1 LIEVSTTSAMLSTSN
16 LGLRRLLLEDV
27 LQLQVNEPI
36 VVVIPTTSRF
46 LPLYKGAILSHIRQ
60 TNRNLN
66 HTTRLQVA
74 NQTLLKLHEFQRLGV
89 SHFEFRA
96 FLVAY
101 PKRHLLYDDAIDA
114 ATLRLWVGQGEGFSI
129 EFADYPG
136 QTTIVKW
143 KDIQETKSVEIWRL
157 ATRQDSLHP
166 ISFGRPRSMEAK
178 SVHLEDALSD
188 VSGDLTQT
196 LNIMLEYYK
205 AESSMYRRR
214 ASDLIAH
221 STRATTLQADTYFD
235 ELRIEMQSSA
245 LDLFV
250 TEVDEL
256 YKAAIIQHY
265 NSFHFLNKPL
275 LPSTT
280 KRGLYKTLSQR
291 FPMHCSVLD
300 SICTT
305 DRNVRAKN
313 PPSIQRKQ
321 NVVLFHFL
329 TLCRQRNKDY
339 LCHWAMM
346 VKRNTYRYSTTQWNA
361 PRI

>member
-1 LIEVSTTSAMLSTSN
+1 
-16 LGLRRLLLEDV
+16 
-27 LQLQVNEPI
+27 
-36 VVVIPTTSRF
+36 
-46 LPLYKGAILSHIRQ
+46 
-60 TNRNLN
+60 
-66 HTTRLQVA
+66 
-74 NQTLLKLHEFQRLGV
+74 
-89 SHFEFRA
+89 
-96 FLVAY
+96 
-101 PKRHLLYDDAIDA
+101 
-114 ATLRLWVGQGEGFSI
+114 
-129 EFADYPG
+129 
-136 QTTIVKW
+136 
-143 KDIQETKSVEIWRL
+143 
-157 ATRQDSLHP
+157 
-166 ISFGRPRSMEAK
+166 
-178 SVHLEDALSD
+178 
-188 VSGDLTQT
+188 
-196 LNIMLEYYK
+196 
-205 AESSMYRRR
+205 
-214 ASDLIAH
+214 
-221 STRATTLQADTYFD
+221 
-235 ELRIEMQSSA
+235 MQSSA

-265 NSFHFLNKPL
+265 NLFHFLNEPL

-346 VKRNTYRYSTTQWNA
+346 ETLSYEAKGFPPMATELATER
-361 PRI
+361 